1 MTVSV
6 ASVCGCPRERRFHGL
21 VIVLQG
27 GLVAAE
33 HDVILG
39 TRVKPTLYA
48 LGHREILIF
57 DSRHRQ
63 IEVVVPM
70 PPGAVGQ
77 RRFGRVERNIHP
89 CFINPVAGREQV
101 PGLEMILGHNQDSV
115 REQEIDDDR
124 LTDQIPLRLGQ
135 RTQLAD

>member
-1 MTVSV
+1 M
-6 ASVCGCPRERRFHGL
+6 
-21 VIVLQG
+21 LQR
-27 GLVAAE
+27 GLVASEDDFALSAG
-33 HDVILG
+33 I
-39 TRVKPTLYA
+39 KPALNA

-77 RRFGRVERNIHP
+77 SRFGRVERNIHP
-89 CFINPVAGREQV
+89 CFINPIAGREQV
-101 PGLEMILGHNQDSV
+101 PGLEMILGHNQDRV

-124 LTDQIPLRLGQ
+124 LTDEVPLRLSV
-135 RTQLAD
+135 RILIV